1 MNHKI
6 VSFYHKNLNPEIK
19 LIQKKI
25 FDKLGIELTQVEFS
39 GSHGSAINDF
49 LNNNSW
55 DIVTLFDVDSFP
67 LKKEVISEVLSNIDD
82 FTIYGNAQVSN
93 SEPYAAPS
101 FITFTKNLYES
112 SIHKNFD
119 GSMYSDDGKN
129 FYEADCGEIFVKEN
143 IKRGV
148 KLILKYPT
156 KNEIDMEWGF
166 KGNEKF
172 KKFKYGIGTTF
183 ESDVYHCF
191 QIRFPE
197 IQGHFIKFAEDFLN
211 KKI

>member
-101 FITFTKNLYES
+101 FMNPQ
-112 SIHKNFD
+112 SIKTLTVLCTQMMEKIF
-119 GSMYSDDGKN
+119 MKQIVGK
-129 FYEADCGEIFVKEN
+129 
-143 IKRGV
+143 
-148 KLILKYPT
+148 
-156 KNEIDMEWGF
+156 
-166 KGNEKF
+166 
-172 KKFKYGIGTTF
+172 
-183 ESDVYHCF
+183 
-191 QIRFPE
+191 
-197 IQGHFIKFAEDFLN
+197 FL
-211 KKI
+211 